1 MLDIEIVTI
10 GSVKE
15 KWIKEGI
22 QEYLKRLKPYARI
35 RVIELKA
42 EAFGNTQKEKAKSI
56 ESQKIVEFLQKE
68 TEAQIYFLDEYGK
81 NPNSKEF
88 GSMIDKIPNK
98 IIFVVAGA
106 LGYDRDILEN
116 KSAPWRDKQTI
127 SLSNMTLTHE
137 MARLVLLEQI
147 YRGICIAK
155 DKKYHY

>member
-1 MLDIEIVTI
+1 MLDIEIITI

-15 KWIKEGI
+15 KWIKDGI

-35 RVIELKA
+35 KVVELKA

-56 ESQKIVEFLQKE
+56 ESQKIVDFLEKE
-68 TEAQIYFLDEYGK
+68 NGAQVYFLDEYGK
-81 NPNSKEF
+81 NPSSKEF

-106 LGYDRDILEN
+106 LGYDRSILEN
-116 KSAPWRDKQTI
+116 RKTT

-147 YRGICIAK
+147 YRGICIVK
-155 DKKYHY
+155 NKKYHY

>member
-1 MLDIEIVTI
+1 MLNIEILTI

-35 RVIELKA
+35 KVIELKA
-42 EAFGNTQKEKAKSI
+42 EAFGSTQKEKAKSI

-68 TEAQIYFLDEYGK
+68 KEVQIYFLDEYGK
-81 NPNSKEF
+81 NPDSKEF
-88 GSMIDKIPNK
+88 GIKIDKIQNK

-106 LGYDRDILEN
+106 LGYDRSILEG
-116 KSAPWRDKQTI
+116 KQTI

-147 YRGICIAK
+147 YRGICIVK
-155 DKKYHY
+155 GKEYHY